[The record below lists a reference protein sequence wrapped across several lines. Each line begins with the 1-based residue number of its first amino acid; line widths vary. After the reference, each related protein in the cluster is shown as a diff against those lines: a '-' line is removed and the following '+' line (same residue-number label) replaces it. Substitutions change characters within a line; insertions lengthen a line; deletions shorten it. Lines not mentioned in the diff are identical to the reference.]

1 MGNSNLDNME
11 VHYTVNKNALVL
23 ISLLKQYGIKKVIA
37 SPGSV
42 NVPFVASIQQD
53 SFFEVYSCIDERS
66 AAYMACGLASESG
79 EPVVITCTGA
89 TASRNYLPALTEAFY
104 RKLPVIAVTGTD
116 RIENTGH
123 LMPQSIDRTQI
134 QKDVA
139 ICSVFLNQIRT
150 DGQMWKCVIDANKAL
165 ICATR
170 RGGAPVHIN
179 LEINNGYSLK
189 KDMFPVEEL
198 PKAKKIGYYDSLNGL
213 PAIPNGKVA
222 IFAGS
227 HIPFTDEET
236 NAIDDFCAKYG
247 CVVFCD
253 HTSNYYGKY
262 RVLTGLIGQ
271 QENAVQN
278 VCPDTLIHIG
288 QVSGDYASM
297 GLAGRAKSVWRV
309 AADGE
314 MHDTFKKL
322 DNLFAVKEKNFFE
335 YYSSL
340 KQTESGNGYLVECKE
355 AYSKLYAKIPDEL
368 PFSNIWVAKKLCQGL
383 PQKSFLQLGILNS
396 LRSWNLFDSKNIVSE
411 ACNTG
416 GFGIDGGV
424 SSFVGAALAR
434 KADYYYCVTG
444 DLAFF
449 YDMNIL
455 GNRHIG
461 NNIRL
466 MVINNGVGVEFKFYH
481 HQNNFLDVDKFI
493 AAGGHFGNKSRTL
506 LKHYSEDLGFEY
518 LSASN
523 KEEFETVYKKF
534 VSVSK
539 DKPILFEVFTNAE
552 DDDKALYMINHLQP
566 PTLKQAVKQ
575 EIKGLV
581 GQSNIDAI
589 KSFVRKQF

>member
-1 MGNSNLDNME
+1 ME
-11 VHYTVNKNALVL
+11 IHYTVNKNALAL

-37 SPGSV
+37 SPGTV

-53 SFFEVYSCIDERS
+53 DFFEVYSCVDERS

-123 LMPQSIDRTQI
+123 LMPQSIDRSHI

-139 ICSVFLNQIRT
+139 ICSVFLNQIQT
-150 DGQMWKCVIDANKAL
+150 EGQMWKCMIDVNKAL
-165 ICATR
+165 ISATR

-179 LEINNGYSLK
+179 LEINNGYFFK
-189 KDMFPVEEL
+189 KNMFPVEEL
-198 PKAKKIGYYDSLNGL
+198 PKAKKINYYDSLVNC
-213 PAIPNGKVA
+213 PTIPNGKVA
-222 IFAGS
+222 IFVGS
-227 HIPFTDEET
+227 HVPFTEKET
-236 NAIDDFCAKYG
+236 KAIDDFCAKYG
-247 CVVFCD
+247 AVVFCD
-253 HTSNYYGKY
+253 HTSNYHGKY

-271 QENAVQN
+271 QENAIAKAN
-278 VCPDTLIHIG
+278 PDLLIHIG

-314 MHDTFKKL
+314 LHDTFKKL
-322 DNLFAVKEKNFFE
+322 DNLFAVEEQKFFE
-335 YYSSL
+335 YYASL
-340 KQTESGNGYLVECKE
+340 KQNEISNSYLAECKE
-355 AYSKLYAKIPDEL
+355 VYAELYAKIPEDM
-368 PFSNIWVAKKLCQGL
+368 PFSNIWIAKHLYQEL
-383 PQKSFLQLGILNS
+383 PQKSFIQLGILNS
-396 LRSWNLFDSKNIVSE
+396 LRSWNLFDSKSIVSE
-411 ACNTG
+411 SCNTG

-424 SSFVGAALAR
+424 SSFVGASLAK

-461 NNIRL
+461 NNVRL
-466 MVINNGVGVEFKFYH
+466 MVVNNGVGVEFKFYH

-493 AAGGHFGNKSRTL
+493 GAGGHFGNKSHQL
-506 LKHYSEDLGFEY
+506 LKHYAEDLGFEY
-518 LSASN
+518 ISASC
-523 KEEFETVYKKF
+523 KEEFEKVYRKF
-534 VSVSK
+534 VSEEK
-539 DKPILFEVFTNAE
+539 NKPILFEVFTNAE
-552 DDDKALYMINHLQP
+552 DDDKALYMINHLQA

-575 EIKGLV
+575 EIKELV

-589 KSFVRKQF
+589 KLFVKK